1 MYTVQCDDCGT
12 GTKYDKKKTLFE
24 KTEKTI
30 HNLNFQTILAR
41 QTEFV
46 NPNDEKM
53 KAVSW
58 KDKKQVKNKKLKKTI
73 DKMLKILYAKL
84 QELCRTTKQKQKM
97 LLIFWITMKPIP

>member
-1 MYTVQCDDCGT
+1 MQYKVYAVQCDDCGT

-30 HNLNFQTILAR
+30 HNLNFQIILAR

-53 KAVSW
+53 KAVS
-58 KDKKQVKNKKLKKTI
+58 
-73 DKMLKILYAKL
+73 
-84 QELCRTTKQKQKM
+84 
-97 LLIFWITMKPIP
+97 